1 MIGCLVFRKVC
12 HNECWKEVIGHYS
25 VFIKLEELR
34 VPFQKMRE
42 KNSPMVTHPFKT
54 GTKMGFY
61 PPLMI

>member
-42 KNSPMVTHPFKT
+42 KNSPMVTHIHLKQELKWAFTLP
-54 GTKMGFY
+54 
-61 PPLMI
+61 